1 MIYNS
6 KTPQLGALWGG
17 CLSFSKCHAERNV
30 PVDPHMPWLWDGEE
44 FLRSAI
50 VWTHGYDIYS
60 PSEDGS
66 VIYHNYTKNPIQ
78 RGWESWEDPE
88 VQKQVIAMTDNR
100 YRLLVGVD
108 FKGMVDT
115 TELAK
120 YGWGGV
126 RSYEQY
132 KAFSG
137 ISLEQGQEDNSSCK
151 QLHWVPYANATEVE
165 ATVGGGWKLHATLS
179 AFNRQIQEEEAQN
192 FGELVDAKAAAQA
205 VVLARKSMGIGKQN
219 TDQAIAQLRQ
229 EVRRFATCVSRLT
242 IQGCFLPARSCGHV
256 LYGRTAARVFSGAGF
271 AP

>member
-1 MIYNS
+1 
-6 KTPQLGALWGG
+6 
-17 CLSFSKCHAERNV
+17 
-30 PVDPHMPWLWDGEE
+30 
-44 FLRSAI
+44 LRSAI

-78 RGWESWEDPE
+78 RGWESWEDPK

-137 ISLEQGQEDNSSCK
+137 ITLEQGQQDNNSCK

-165 ATVGGGWKLHATLS
+165 ATVGGGWKLHATL
-179 AFNRQIQEEEAQN
+179 
-192 FGELVDAKAAAQA
+192 AAQGA
-205 VVLARKSMGIGKQN
+205 VLSKKSVGIGKQG
-219 TDQAIAQLRQ
+219 TGQGIAQLRQ
-229 EVRRFATCVSRLT
+229 EVQSHAAADVKYAYPAWGFLAGVVATLFVTVSNDSKSRAIRRRFRCMTTHWSEE
-242 IQGCFLPARSCGHV
+242 
-256 LYGRTAARVFSGAGF
+256 
-271 AP
+271 